1 MQGKIL
7 SPQLISG
14 DDGKRYEYDKNDV
27 INLDCKDLAVLT
39 GSQVEFLSFDKRVA
53 KSIYIIAE
61 NVNVSSI
68 LSADSIS
75 FARLSALL
83 GLGLLI
89 FISLFYILGSF
100 FISTLSFEQIIDIKR
115 HFFNFILYARPIIA
129 IVSFVLYSMAIYSV
143 SKAAASKSLFKNYII
158 AVIISF
164 LGIFLFFM
172 LAPSGASSASD
183 PIAFVS
189 LCSMIALI
197 AAIYFYKIHAEL
209 ARLSGSSLFLWAFW
223 IFVVIVPLY
232 FLFIMSLR
240 LLSFFIPGFAF
251 FITLAGFAG
260 FITFAV
266 FAVPIIVLVPL
277 FVAWWR
283 FGKVEKR

>member
-7 SPQLISG
+7 STQLISG

-27 INLDCKDLAVLT
+27 INLDGKDLAVLT

-61 NVNVSSI
+61 NLNVSSI
-68 LSADSIS
+68 LSVDSIS
-75 FARLSALL
+75 SARAKALW
-83 GLGLLI
+83 GIGLLI
-89 FISLFYILGSF
+89 FSFIL
-100 FISTLSFEQIIDIKR
+100 
-115 HFFNFILYARPIIA
+115 FFNFIIPYIVPIIA
-129 IVSFVLYSMAIYSV
+129 IVGLVLYSMAIYSV
-143 SKAAASKSLFKNYII
+143 GKAAASKSLFINYII
-158 AVIISF
+158 SVFISF
-164 LGIFLFFM
+164 FVFFIYFM
-172 LAPSGASSASD
+172 LAPSGAPSTSGF
-183 PIAFVS
+183 IAMG
-189 LCSMIALI
+189 LLGTMIILI
-197 AAIYFYKIHAEL
+197 AAIYFYKIHYEL

-223 IFVVIVPLY
+223 IFVVSVLLY
-232 FLFIMSLR
+232 FLFIMYLR
-240 LLSFFIPGFAF
+240 LFSFFIPGFAF